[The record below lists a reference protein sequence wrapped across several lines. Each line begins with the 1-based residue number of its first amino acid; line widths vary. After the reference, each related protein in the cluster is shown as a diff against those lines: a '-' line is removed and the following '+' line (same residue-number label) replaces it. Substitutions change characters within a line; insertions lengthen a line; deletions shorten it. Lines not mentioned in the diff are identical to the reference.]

1 MKKPIK
7 RALVI
12 HSLCSVGK
20 ASLTNIIPIMSI
32 KGIEVCPIPSVILST
47 HTGGFSNIAKLDSKD
62 FIERGINSLFSN
74 EINFDL
80 FFIGYLGEVKKIEE
94 VINFLKE
101 RKNGLVI
108 LDTIFGDNGNLYNGF
123 TFEYVKKIRE
133 LLKFSYVITPNFT
146 EALYLTGRE
155 GQYNNSFSYDDIKDI
170 AYDLRKLGAKN
181 IVITS
186 VPCKDNLIGIAV
198 LDENGFN
205 IIKHKKL
212 EKSYPGTGDIFT
224 AVMSAEIL
232 SGNLIEDSVKKGSDF
247 VKGCIEYSM
256 KYDYST
262 KEGVLLE
269 KQLYKLIE
277 K

>member
-62 FIERGINSLFSN
+62 FIERGINSLFYN

-108 LDTIFGDNGNLYNGF
+108 LDTIFGDNGKLYNGF

-155 GQYNNSFSYDDIKDI
+155 GQYNNSFSYDDTKAI
-170 AYDLRKLGAKN
+170 AFDLRKLGAKN

-232 SGNLIEDSVKKGSDF
+232 NGNSIEDSVKKGSDF

>member
-198 LDENGFN
+198 FDENGFN

-232 SGNLIEDSVKKGSDF
+232 NGNSIEDSVKKGSDF